1 MNDYCLFVKGSDD
14 SLVIVLVYVDDL
26 LITGPSELLI
36 TEVKKFLDDVFSIK
50 DLGYAKYF
58 LRLEIARSPVGT
70 WISQHKYIRDLIADT
85 GLEQCRPASTPLPLD
100 LKLYSQSSPSLT
112 DPEPF
117 CRLDFHIIVETP
129 IPLYCNNQAALHIV
143 ANPVFHERTKHLEI
157 HFHLVRDKFKSGF
170 ILPSHISGK
179 LQLADD
185 MFTKSLP
192 GPSFAAFLS
201 KLALRSFTHAQHEGG
216 LLNSTTAAQASSAT
230 SSSAPATSSGLGSI
244 SDIDMKKSHS
254 SPLRFH

>member
-117 CRLDFHIIVETP
+117 CRL
-129 IPLYCNNQAALHIV
+129 AALHIV